1 MGQVTYEQVKNSH
14 EINAYIRMADES
26 LKAMG
31 YTEHSVAHVARCA
44 QTAYDILRKLEYDAH
59 TCELARIAGYM
70 HDIGN
75 VINRID
81 HAQSGAVMAFRILDK
96 MGMDPD
102 DIAEIICAIG
112 NHDEATASPVSAVA
126 AALILADKSDV
137 RRSRVRN
144 WDPTSQDIHDRV
156 NYAVE
161 HSSLDLDT
169 ENKSITLSIVIDT
182 AICPVMDYFEIF
194 LQRMILCRRAADFL
208 ELAFRLVIN
217 DTPIL

>member
-1 MGQVTYEQVKNSH
+1 MGQITYELIKNSA

-26 LKAMG
+26 LKVMG
-31 YTEHSVAHVARCA
+31 YTEHAAAHVTRCA
-44 QTAYDILRKLEYDAH
+44 KTAFDILNELGYDAH

-75 VINRID
+75 VVNRVD
-81 HAQSGAVMAFRILDK
+81 HAQSGAVMAFNLLDK
-96 MGMDPD
+96 MGMNPD

-137 RRSRVRN
+137 RRTRVRN
-144 WDPTSQDIHDRV
+144 WDASTHDIHDRV

-161 HSSLDLDT
+161 QSSLDLDT
-169 ENKSITLSIVIDT
+169 QAKSIALNLTIDSL
-182 AICPVMDYFEIF
+182 ICPVMDYFEIF

-208 ELAFRLVIN
+208 ELSFRLIIN
-217 DTPIL
+217 GTPIL